1 MDQGKSL
8 HILQIIGLYAAQCLI
23 PAILLIATPKGSI
36 LRYSSIPCSVFIAY
50 YAIPV
55 ATALGPGFVWCECG
69 RLLLTVVFQCL
80 HLLLINPKDSGDL
93 PTGGCQNLAAR
104 LYTATRLFTDP
115 RGINT
120 PWQIKNAPSQPKYYE
135 RWDPKEPPRA
145 RFLTRQIS
153 IVIWQ
158 YLTLDIFATL
168 ALQQALEQSG
178 TLPPVPRWDISTE
191 QWIERI
197 ISNIMAGFVVSRILI
212 DFHHRVFSIILVGLG
227 LDSPANCPPLF
238 GRALDADTV
247 RGFWAKFWHQ
257 LLQRPLTAVSGFIT
271 KDFLGLP
278 SDSVIRRYTNV
289 FIVFFFSGGL
299 HVVLDIV
306 QGIPAQESG
315 AMLFFA
321 TAPLGL
327 MVEDGIKL
335 LWKMVSKSKNVSRT
349 GPKPLWQRVLGFLW
363 SMAWLG
369 VTSTGFFYPQVI
381 RPQNQALVPF
391 SVASHIGL
399 PAQAGMVLVGG
410 ALLAKVFE
418 VEV

>member
-1 MDQGKSL
+1 MDRAGSVLIL
-8 HILQIIGLYAAQCLI
+8 HIACLYAAQCLI

-36 LRYSSIPCSVFIAY
+36 LRYLSIPCTVLIAY
-50 YAIPV
+50 DAIPV
-55 ATALGPGFVWCECG
+55 ATALGPGFVWCESA
-69 RLLLTVVFQCL
+69 RLFLTIVFQCL
-80 HLLLINPKDSGDL
+80 HLLLINPKDGEDL
-93 PTGGCQNLAAR
+93 PSGGSQTFGSR
-104 LYTATRLFTDP
+104 LFAATRLFTDP
-115 RGINT
+115 RGIHT
-120 PWQIKNAPSQPKYYE
+120 PWQVKNAPSQPEYYN
-135 RWDPKEPPRA
+135 RWDRREPPRA

-153 IVIWQ
+153 IAIWQ
-158 YLTLDIFATL
+158 YLTLDVFATL
-168 ALQQALEQSG
+168 ALQQNREQSG
-178 TLPPVPRWDISTE
+178 TLPPIPRWDISTE

-257 LLQRPLTAVSGFIT
+257 LLQRPLTSVSGFIT
-271 KDFLGLP
+271 WNLLGLP
-278 SDSVIRRYTNV
+278 AGSLLRRYTNV
-289 FIVFFFSGGL
+289 LMVFFFSAVL
-299 HVVLDIV
+299 HVIIDLV
-306 QGIPAQESG
+306 QGIPTQESG
-315 AMLFFA
+315 AMLFFT

-327 MVEDGIKL
+327 MIEDGIVYIWVL
-335 LWKMVSKSKNVSRT
+335 ASGAKNTSQK
-349 GPKPLWQRVLGFLW
+349 GPKPIWQRVLGFLW

-369 VTSTGFFYPQVI
+369 VTSTGFFYPNTI
-381 RPQNQALVPF
+381 RPQNQVLVPF

-399 PAQAGMVLVGG
+399 AAQAGVLLVGG